1 MIIPKE
7 DILRQIYLIMIKKG
21 TKSYFMLPKIQN
33 NHTLN
38 LN

>member
-7 DILRQIYLIMIKKG
+7 DILRQIYLIMIKREQ
-21 TKSYFMLPKIQN
+21 KSYFMLTKIQN